1 MKGDLF
7 IMQNNLQV
15 FNYNGAEVRTVI
27 IDGDVWFVAK
37 DVCDVLGLTN
47 PTEAIKPLDNEE
59 KNTLRISEG
68 NRGNPLTNV
77 ISESGLY
84 QLILRSNKPEAKAF
98 SKWVRSEVLPSI
110 RKHGVYM
117 TPEAIEKTLFN
128 PDFIINLATE
138 LKTERNKRIELEKQ
152 AEINAPKVLFADSV
166 AASDSTC
173 LVRELAKMIHQNGI
187 DIGEKRLFAWLRN
200 NDYLIKAHSQD
211 FNMPTQK
218 SRNLGLIV
226 IKETVISSAGG
237 KPILVRTPK
246 ITGKGQEYFINLF
259 LKNKGEDGCQLSIF

>member
-1 MKGDLF
+1 
-7 IMQNNLQV
+7 MQNNLQV
-15 FNYNGAEVRTVI
+15 FDYNGAEVRTVI
-27 IDGDVWFVAK
+27 IESEPWFVAK
-37 DVCDVLGLTN
+37 DVCNVLGINDTHTAMRALDDDEKDRQSL
-47 PTEAIKPLDNEE
+47 PTPGGMQDM
-59 KNTLRISEG
+59 T
-68 NRGNPLTNV
+68 V

-166 AASDSTC
+166 AASESTC
-173 LVRELAKMIHQNGI
+173 LIRELAKMIHQNGV
-187 DIGEKRLFAWLRN
+187 DIGEKRLFAWLREH
-200 NDYLIKAHSQD
+200 DFLIKSRTQD

-218 SRNLGLIV
+218 ARNMGLMI
-226 IKETVISSAGG
+226 IKETVISNSGG

-259 LKNKGEDGCQLSIF
+259 LKNKGEKQCQLTIF

>member
-37 DVCDVLGLTN
+37 DVAEVLEFRDSYT
-47 PTEAIKPLDNEE
+47 AIRTLDDDE
-59 KNTLRISEG
+59 KGTHKVRTPG
-68 NRGNPLTNV
+68 GMQDMTV

-138 LKTERNKRIELEKQ
+138 LKTERNKRMELEKQ

>member
-1 MKGDLF
+1 
-7 IMQNNLQV
+7 MQNNLQV
-15 FNYNGAEVRTVI
+15 FDYNGAEVRTVI
-27 IDGDVWFVAK
+27 IESEPWFVAK
-37 DVCDVLGLTN
+37 DVCNVLGLTN
-47 PTEAIKPLDNEE
+47 SREAIKPLDDEE
-59 KNTLRISEG
+59 KDEVRISDTIG
-68 NRGNPLTNV
+68 RMQNMTV

-166 AASDSTC
+166 AASESTC
-173 LVRELAKMIHQNGI
+173 LIRELAKMIHQNGV
-187 DIGEKRLFAWLRN
+187 DIGEKRLFAWLRE
-200 NDYLIKAHSQD
+200 NDFLIKSRTQD

-218 SRNLGLIV
+218 ARNLGLMI
-226 IKETVISSAGG
+226 IKETVISNSGG

-259 LKNKGEDGCQLSIF
+259 LKNKGEEQCQLTIF